1 MSARPVSGAAVV
13 ATIAMLFALAVYGIP
28 GLFMIMTSLRTN
40 ADVYAQ
46 AFSFSFTPTV
56 DAFLKLGDTYDMG
69 AALWAS
75 IRITVVATVLVLVL
89 GVPAAYALARLHN
102 RLGALALSAL
112 ILLQLLPASTLVIP
126 LYQVLRTLGLLG
138 SIPGVILA
146 VTAYY
151 LPFAILLMRP
161 FFLNVPSEVEDA
173 AELDGASRL
182 VGFVQ
187 VVMPIA
193 RNGVITVG
201 VLVAMIVW
209 GDFMF
214 PLTLLVDPADYPL
227 NTLLAQQ
234 VSDFGVNWP
243 RLMALAVTVSIPVV
257 LLFLLMERRLS
268 AGLSM
273 GAIK

>member
-1 MSARPVSGAAVV
+1 VSARAPSGAALV
-13 ATIAMLFALAVYGIP
+13 ATLAMLLALLLYGIP
-28 GLFMIMTSLRTN
+28 GIFMITTSLRTN
-40 ADVYAQ
+40 AEVYAQ
-46 AFSFSFTPTV
+46 AFSVNFAPTF

-75 IRITVVATVLVLVL
+75 IRITAVSTVLVLVL

-102 RLGALALSAL
+102 RLGALTLSVL

-138 SIPGVILA
+138 SISGVILA

-182 VGFVQ
+182 VGFLQ